1 MRASDR
7 LEAAGTARIDNS
19 TNVQC
24 DNLQVST
31 NMSFIAGEAMH
42 YLRILQLVSLALF
55 LNACASVPQQQCP
68 AGTQNLPDCPPAD
81 AVDDEKINAIYE
93 LRTWM
98 PPSKLTIDPIKLGEE
113 AEIPVNSAQ
122 AKIIGPTHDDALN
135 SLAAKIWLIE
145 NAQHTVDVTYYIFK
159 NDLVGYSVLG
169 ALCNAV
175 KRGVDVRIMVDS
187 LGSMR
192 PGHAELRAV
201 ETCAADAGF
210 IRNADGQLT
219 TKRARV
225 QVVIFNAIT
234 KFQFNRRS
242 HDKLLVIDGSF
253 PDRAAVIT
261 GGRNISLDY
270 YGINEDGTEDLDAF
284 RDLEILIRPGK
295 HSGDEE
301 YTVGKV
307 SELYNTLLFVHK
319 GNRRIWPLK
328 ADDEFSE
335 GEYDD
340 SYISH
345 RNKGQQSLATLKA
358 FPDIKE
364 RMDNMTR
371 YMGEDFHEAQVRL
384 SHQLSNLTS
393 KKVTTNVVD
402 NLERNPNS
410 ILYLITRIIEDAKT
424 RGLSSG
430 SLQIVSPYLF
440 SGMYYDDDGE
450 VVHDG
455 AKETLEWLS
464 ENPGMKMEVIT
475 NSVMTSDNFFTQAI
489 IDMDMAPRFLL
500 TPELQKAWLSGLKKG
515 EFNPDVVES
524 EEWKRLINHPQVFI
538 YQTGGVDSVILGGD
552 TNYGKLHAKFIYG
565 ETGGFVGT
573 SNFDYRSNL
582 YNNELG
588 FFFVG
593 EDLRQ
598 ELVDVFEWLKS
609 TSYRWGTPEWLE
621 MRRKVMES
629 DSSKAGPARKQR
641 GIFKTVRAL
650 GLEYLM

>member
-1 MRASDR
+1 MY
-7 LEAAGTARIDNS
+7 
-19 TNVQC
+19 
-24 DNLQVST
+24 
-31 NMSFIAGEAMH
+31 
-42 YLRILQLVSLALF
+42 YLRILQLVVLALF
-55 LNACASVPQQQCP
+55 LNACASVPEQQCP
-68 AGTQNLPDCPPAD
+68 AGTQNLPDCPPLD
-81 AVDDEKINAIYE
+81 AVDDEKINALYE
-93 LRTWM
+93 LRTWL
-98 PPSKLTIDPIKLGEE
+98 PPSKLTIDPVKYGKE

-122 AKIIGPTHDDALN
+122 AKIIGPMHAEALD
-135 SLAAKIWLIE
+135 SLATKIWLIE

-159 NDLVGYSVLG
+159 PDLVGYAMLG

-192 PGHAELRAV
+192 PTHSDLRAV
-201 ETCAADAGF
+201 ETCAADASF
-210 IRNADGQLT
+210 MLNADGQVT

-225 QVVIFNAIT
+225 QVVIFNAIS
-234 KFQFNRRS
+234 KLNFNRRS
-242 HDKLLVIDGSF
+242 HDKLLVVDGFF
-253 PDRAAVIT
+253 PDRAVVIT

-284 RDLEILIRPGK
+284 RDLEILIR
-295 HSGDEE
+295 SGDYSDDEE

-307 SELYNTLLFVHK
+307 SEIYNTLLFVYK
-319 GNRRIWPLK
+319 GNRRIRPLK

-340 SYISH
+340 IYINH
-345 RNKGQQSLATLKA
+345 YKKGQESLATLKA
-358 FPDIKE
+358 FPEIKQ
-364 RMDNMTR
+364 RMDNMPT
-371 YMGEDFHEAQVRL
+371 YMSENFHETEVRL
-384 SHQLSNLTS
+384 SHQLGNLTS
-393 KKVTTNVVD
+393 KQVTTNVIE

-410 ILYLITRIIEDAKT
+410 ILYLISKILDDAKAQ
-424 RGLSSG
+424 GVSSG

-440 SGMYYDDDGE
+440 SGVYYDEEGE
-450 VVHDG
+450 LIYDG
-455 AKETLEWLS
+455 AKETLDLLS
-464 ENPGMKMEVIT
+464 ENPDIKIQVIT

-489 IDMDMAPRFLL
+489 IDMGMSPRFLL
-500 TPELQKAWLSGLKKG
+500 TPELQKVWLSSREKG

-524 EEWKRLINHPQVFI
+524 EEWKRLINHPQLFI

-552 TNYGKLHAKFIYG
+552 ANYGKLHAKFIYG
-565 ETGGFVGT
+565 DTGGFVGT

-588 FFFVG
+588 FFFLGDGV
-593 EDLRQ
+593 RQ
-598 ELVDVFEWLKS
+598 ELDKVFEYLKS

-641 GIFKTVRAL
+641 GIYKTIRGL

>member
-1 MRASDR
+1 M
-7 LEAAGTARIDNS
+7 
-19 TNVQC
+19 Q
-24 DNLQVST
+24 
-31 NMSFIAGEAMH
+31 
-42 YLRILQLVSLALF
+42 YLRILLLVVLALV

-68 AGTQNLPDCPPAD
+68 AGTQDLPDCPPMD
-81 AVDDEKINAIYE
+81 AVDDEKINTIYE
-93 LRTWM
+93 LRTWL
-98 PPSKLTIDPIKLGEE
+98 PPSKLTIDPVKYGKE

-122 AKIIGPTHDDALN
+122 ARIIGPTHDDALN

-159 NDLVGYSVLG
+159 NDLVGYAVLG

-175 KRGVDVRIMVDS
+175 KRGVDVRILVDS
-187 LGSMR
+187 IGSMR
-192 PGHAELRAV
+192 PGHSDLRAV
-201 ETCAADAGF
+201 ETCAVDAGF
-210 IRNADGQLT
+210 MRNADGQLT
-219 TKRARV
+219 TRKARV

-234 KFQFNRRS
+234 KLQFNRRS
-242 HDKLLVIDGSF
+242 HDKLLVVDGF
-253 PDRAAVIT
+253 FQDRAAVIT

-270 YGINEDGTEDLDAF
+270 YGINEDGSVDLDAF

-307 SELYNTLLFVHK
+307 SEIYNTLLFVHK
-319 GNRRIWPLK
+319 GNRRIPPLK

-340 SYISH
+340 IYIAH
-345 RNKGQQSLATLKA
+345 RKKSQQSLATLKA
-358 FPDIKE
+358 FPEIKQ
-364 RMDNMTR
+364 RMDNMSS
-371 YMGEDFHEAQVRL
+371 YMSEDFHETQVRL
-384 SHQLSNLTS
+384 SHQLGNLTS
-393 KKVTTNVVD
+393 KKVTTNVIE
-402 NLERNPNS
+402 NMERNPNS
-410 ILYLITRIIEDAKT
+410 ILYLISKILDDAKEQ
-424 RGLSSG
+424 GVSSG

-440 SGMYYDDDGE
+440 SGVYYDEEGGLVYDGAQETLDYLSKNPGLKIE
-450 VVHDG
+450 VV
-455 AKETLEWLS
+455 
-464 ENPGMKMEVIT
+464 T

-500 TPELQKAWLSGLKKG
+500 TPEMHKAWLSGLEKG
-515 EFNPDVVES
+515 EFNPAVVES
-524 EEWKRLINHPQVFI
+524 DEWKRLINHPQVFI

-552 TNYGKLHAKFIYG
+552 VNYGKLHAKFIYG

-588 FFFVG
+588 FFFLGDGV
-593 EDLRQ
+593 RQ
-598 ELVDVFEWLKS
+598 ELADVFEYLKS

-621 MRRKVMES
+621 MRKKVMES

-641 GIFKTVRAL
+641 GIFKTVRGL

>member
-1 MRASDR
+1 MH
-7 LEAAGTARIDNS
+7 
-19 TNVQC
+19 
-24 DNLQVST
+24 NLRS
-31 NMSFIAGEAMH
+31 
-42 YLRILQLVSLALF
+42 LQLVVLALF
-55 LNACASVPQQQCP
+55 LNACASAPEQQCP
-68 AGTQNLPDCPPAD
+68 AGTRNLPDCPPAE

-93 LRTWM
+93 LRTWL
-98 PPSKLTIDPIKLGEE
+98 PPSKLTIDPVRYGEE
-113 AEIPVNSAQ
+113 AEIPVNSAE
-122 AKIIGPTHDDALN
+122 ARIIGPEHAEALD
-135 SLAAKIWLIE
+135 SLALKIWLIE

-159 NDLVGYSVLG
+159 NDLVGYAVLG

-187 LGSMR
+187 IGSMR
-192 PGHAELRAV
+192 PGHSDLRAV
-201 ETCAADAGF
+201 ETCAVDAGF
-210 IRNADGQLT
+210 MRNANGQLT

-225 QVVIFNAIT
+225 QVVIFNAIS
-234 KFQFNRRS
+234 KLQFNRRS
-242 HDKLLVIDGSF
+242 HDKLLVVDGFF

-261 GGRNISLDY
+261 GGRNISLNY
-270 YGINEDGTEDLDAF
+270 YGINADGTEDLDAF

-307 SELYNTLLFVHK
+307 SEIYNTLLFVHK

-340 SYISH
+340 TYIAH

-358 FPDIKE
+358 FPEIKQ
-364 RMDNMTR
+364 RMDNMES
-371 YMGEDFHEAQVRL
+371 YMNQDFHEAQVRL
-384 SHQLSNLTS
+384 SHQLGNLTS
-393 KKVTTNVVD
+393 KQVTTNVIE

-410 ILYLITRIIEDAKT
+410 ILYLINKILDDAAA
-424 RGLSSG
+424 RGVSSG
-430 SLQIVSPYLF
+430 SLHIVSPYLF
-440 SGMYYDDDGE
+440 SSQYYDEEGNL
-450 VVHDG
+450 VYDG
-455 AKETLEWLS
+455 AKETLAYLN
-464 ENPGMKMEVIT
+464 ENPDFRIEVIT

-500 TPELQKAWLSGLKKG
+500 TPEMQKAWLSGLEKG

-524 EEWKRLINHPQVFI
+524 EEWKQLINHPQVFI
-538 YQTGGVDSVILGGD
+538 YQTGGVDSIILGGD
-552 TNYGKLHAKFIYG
+552 TPYGKLHAKFIYG
-565 ETGGFVGT
+565 NTGGFVGT

-582 YNNELG
+582 YNNEMG

-593 EDLRQ
+593 EGVHQ
-598 ELVDVFEWLKS
+598 ELVDVFEYLKS

-629 DSSKAGPARKQR
+629 GSSKASPARKQR
-641 GIFKTVRAL
+641 GIFKTIRGL

>member
-1 MRASDR
+1 
-7 LEAAGTARIDNS
+7 
-19 TNVQC
+19 
-24 DNLQVST
+24 
-31 NMSFIAGEAMH
+31 MH
-42 YLRILQLVSLALF
+42 YLPILKLVFLALL
-55 LNACASVPQQQCP
+55 LNACVSVPQQQCP
-68 AGTQNLPDCPPAD
+68 VGTQNLPDCPPAD
-81 AVDDEKINAIYE
+81 AVDDDKINAIYE

-98 PPSKLTIDPIKLGEE
+98 PPSKLGFDPVKYGKE
-113 AEIPVNSAQ
+113 AEIPVNSAD
-122 AKIIGPTHDDALN
+122 AKIIGPKHDEALD
-135 SLAAKIWLIE
+135 SLATKIWLIE

-159 NDLVGYSVLG
+159 PDLVGYAVLG

-192 PGHAELRAV
+192 PGHSELRAV
-201 ETCAADAGF
+201 ETCAVDASF
-210 IRNADGQLT
+210 MRNAQGQLT
-219 TKRARV
+219 TKKARV

-253 PDRAAVIT
+253 ADKAAVIT

-270 YGINEDGTEDLDAF
+270 YGINEDGSVDLDAF

-307 SELYNTLLFVHK
+307 SEIYNTLLFVHK
-319 GNRRIWPLK
+319 GNRRIVPLK

-340 SYISH
+340 IYIAH

-358 FPDIKE
+358 FPEMKQ
-364 RMDNMTR
+364 RLDNMSS
-371 YMGEDFHEAQVRL
+371 YMSDDFHETRVRL
-384 SHQLSNLTS
+384 SHQLGNLTS
-393 KKVTTNVVD
+393 KKVTTNVIE
-402 NLERNPNS
+402 NLKKNPNS
-410 ILYLITRIIEDAKT
+410 ILYLISKILDEAKEQ
-424 RGLSSG
+424 GVSSG

-440 SGMYYDDDGE
+440 SSQYYDEEGE
-450 VVHDG
+450 LIYDG
-455 AKETLEWLS
+455 AIETLEWLS
-464 ENPGMKMEVIT
+464 ENPDMKIEVIT

-489 IDMDMAPRFLL
+489 IDMDMAPRLLL
-500 TPELQKAWLSGLKKG
+500 TPEMQKAWLSGLDEG

-538 YQTGGVDSVILGGD
+538 YQTGGADSVILGGD
-552 TNYGKLHAKFIYG
+552 ANYGKLHAKFIYG
-565 ETGGFVGT
+565 EAGGFVGT

-588 FFFVG
+588 FFFEG
-593 EDLRQ
+593 EGVSK
-598 ELVDVFEWLKS
+598 ELADVFEYLKS
-609 TSYRWGTPEWLE
+609 TSTRWGTVEWLE

-641 GIFKTVRAL
+641 GIFKTVRGL

>member
-1 MRASDR
+1 
-7 LEAAGTARIDNS
+7 
-19 TNVQC
+19 
-24 DNLQVST
+24 
-31 NMSFIAGEAMH
+31 MH
-42 YLRILQLVSLALF
+42 CLRILQPLVLVLF
-55 LNACASVPQQQCP
+55 VSACASVPEQQCP
-68 AGTQNLPDCPPAD
+68 AGTQHLPDCPPAN
-81 AVDDEKINAIYE
+81 AVDDEKINTIYQ
-93 LRTWM
+93 LRTWL
-98 PPSKLTIDPIKLGEE
+98 PPSELTIDPVKYGEE

-122 AKIIGPTHDDALN
+122 ARIIGPTLDDALN
-135 SLAAKIWLIE
+135 SLATKIWLIE
-145 NAQHTVDVTYYIFK
+145 NARHTVDVTYYIFK
-159 NDLVGYSVLG
+159 PDLVGYAVLG

-192 PGHAELRAV
+192 PAHSDLRAV
-201 ETCAADAGF
+201 ETCAVDAGF
-210 IRNADGQLT
+210 MRNADGQLT
-219 TKRARV
+219 TKKARV
-225 QVVIFNAIT
+225 QVVIFNAIS
-234 KFQFNRRS
+234 KLQFNRRS
-242 HDKLLVIDGSF
+242 HDKLLVVDGFF

-270 YGINEDGTEDLDAF
+270 YGINEDGSADRDAF

-307 SELYNTLLFVHK
+307 SEIYNTLLFVHK

-328 ADDEFSE
+328 ADDEFSD

-340 SYISH
+340 IYSSH
-345 RNKGQQSLATLKA
+345 LEKARNSLEKLKA
-358 FPDIKE
+358 FPEIKKHL
-364 RMDNMTR
+364 DNMPAF
-371 YMGEDFHEAQVRL
+371 MSENFHETQVRL

-393 KKVTTNVVD
+393 KKVTTNVIE

-410 ILYLITRIIEDAKT
+410 ILYLITKILDDAKAQ
-424 RGLSSG
+424 GVSSG
-430 SLQIVSPYLF
+430 SLKIVSPYLF
-440 SGMYYDDDGE
+440 SGVYYDEDGE
-450 VVHDG
+450 LVYDG
-455 AKETLEWLS
+455 ARETLDYLS
-464 ENPGMKMEVIT
+464 NNPDIKIEVVT

-489 IDMDMAPRFLL
+489 IDMDMAPRMLL
-500 TPELQKAWLSGLKKG
+500 TPEMQKAWLSGLEEG

-524 EEWKRLINHPQVFI
+524 DEWKRLINHPQVFI

-552 TNYGKLHAKFIYG
+552 ANYGKLHAKFIYG
-565 ETGGFVGT
+565 ESGGFVGT

-588 FFFVG
+588 FFFLGAGV
-593 EDLRQ
+593 RQ
-598 ELVDVFEWLKS
+598 QLDDVFEYLKS

-641 GIFKTVRAL
+641 GIFKTIRAL